1 KSTALPTE
9 LTTHFFV
16 AFGLFDIPWQRRH
29 ILLISDLSATKISM
43 QITQLLMIR
52 TTRPEIMRLLV
63 VCYALHRVQTFLCLF
78 SAISTRVFTDNLLVY
93 GFRFCG
99 VTFVLHD
106 DADFKH
112 RISSLW

>member
-1 KSTALPTE
+1 MATAAYITDFRLE
-9 LTTHFFV
+9 
-16 AFGLFDIPWQRRH
+16 RN
-29 ILLISDLSATKISM
+29 KISM

-63 VCYALHRVQTFLCLF
+63 VCYALHRVQTFCACLAP
-78 SAISTRVFTDNLLVY
+78 SVPVVFTDNLLVY

>member
-1 KSTALPTE
+1 
-9 LTTHFFV
+9 
-16 AFGLFDIPWQRRH
+16 
-29 ILLISDLSATKISM
+29 M
-43 QITQLLMIR
+43 
-52 TTRPEIMRLLV
+52 
-63 VCYALHRVQTFLCLF
+63 CYALHRVQTFLRLF

-112 RISSLW
+112 RIGRFRRFRVVFHHGSELVRRIVFFTLIVIQLTEPVVGVRLIR

>member
-1 KSTALPTE
+1 
-9 LTTHFFV
+9 
-16 AFGLFDIPWQRRH
+16 
-29 ILLISDLSATKISM
+29 M

-63 VCYALHRVQTFLCLF
+63 VCYALHRVQTFLRLF

-112 RISSLW
+112 RISSLGDFG